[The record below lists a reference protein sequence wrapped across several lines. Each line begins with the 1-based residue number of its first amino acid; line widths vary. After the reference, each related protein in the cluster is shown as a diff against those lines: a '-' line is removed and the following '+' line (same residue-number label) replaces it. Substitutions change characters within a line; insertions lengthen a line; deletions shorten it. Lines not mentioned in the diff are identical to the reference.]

1 MKINIVVALILSVFA
16 ITSCTKKSADQT
28 VWIYTSLYKDTIADI
43 QPQLEK
49 EFPGVKF
56 SFYQAGSEDVAAKV
70 QAENMA
76 GKIQADV
83 LVFSDRFWFEGMA
96 SQGKLLNYK
105 PANSEKVAE
114 PFKNSDGAFTTVSY
128 PIMVLAYNSDVIPE
142 KDAPK
147 SFKEL
152 TNAKWKGKVSTGSPL
167 ASGTTFT
174 TVAFLAKAYGWDYF
188 KDLRKND
195 LIAEGGNSGVI
206 RRLQSKERPVGIVLL
221 ENILRLTTTDPRI
234 KQKLPEDGAVVQSNV
249 LAIVKK
255 EGEQALAK
263 KVADWFFAQ
272 KGQEAMAKSFMYPSV
287 PGHAGPVGAPEFSV
301 VMKSAPAW
309 SKDFVKE
316 TIQSRDKIKDE
327 FSKIVF

>member
-1 MKINIVVALILSVFA
+1 MKTNIAITLVLSVFA
-16 ITSCTKKSADQT
+16 LISCTKKSADQT
-28 VWIYTSLYKDTIADI
+28 VWIYTSLYKDTVADI

-56 SFYQAGSEDVAAKV
+56 NFYQAGSEDVAAKV
-70 QAENMA
+70 QAEDMA
-76 GKIQADV
+76 GNIQADV
-83 LVFSDRFWFEGMA
+83 LIFSDRFWFEGMA
-96 SQGKLLNYK
+96 TQGKLLNYK
-105 PANSEKVAE
+105 PVNSEKVADT
-114 PFKNSDGAFTTVSY
+114 FKNSDGAFTTVSY
-128 PIMVLAYNSDVIPE
+128 PIMILAYNSEAITE
-142 KDAPK
+142 KEAPK
-147 SFKEL
+147 SFKDL
-152 TNAKWKGKVSTGSPL
+152 TNSKWKGKVSTGSPL

-174 TVAFLAKAYGWDYF
+174 TVAFLSKSYGWDYF

-195 LIAEGGNSGVI
+195 LIAEGGNSGVV

-221 ENILRLTTTDPRI
+221 ENVLRLTTTDPRI
-234 KQKLPEDGAVVQSNV
+234 KHSLPEDGAIIQSNV

-255 EGEQALAK
+255 DGEQTIAK

-272 KGQEAMAKSFMYPSV
+272 KGQEAMAKSFMYPSI
-287 PGHAGPVGAPEFSV
+287 PGHAGPVGAPELSV

-316 TIQSRDKIKDE
+316 TMLSREKIKDE